1 MRFCNRNSP
10 IFKQKIRFNRPVS
23 ISKELQQQLLDTNY
37 MLFADEDENR
47 IYYMEIF
54 KDYTNALE
62 TFMMDKLRQNVSD
75 DKIAEFLDELK

>member
-1 MRFCNRNSP
+1 
-10 IFKQKIRFNRPVS
+10 
-23 ISKELQQQLLDTNY
+23 

-54 KDYTNALE
+54 KDYTNKLE